1 MLPWR
6 GYHINPSP
14 FIFSLIN
21 HSNTSLSLSLGLLSS
36 LLSLAEPNQR
46 KAGHHLGLEPPP
58 AGPLCSTVR
67 HHLTRA
73 SLSLSSFGLYWIQAE
88 PKLLGRS
95 DLAKGRP
102 PPRVDPSTRI
112 VDSTRGL
119 DLIQEVKGLDLALKT
134 STCSIEGL
142 RWTNWRPRL
151 LSRFGEE
158 GSRKTRCQQPNLAPI
173 VGEVKAYIILVGL
186 NAS

>member
-6 GYHINPSP
+6 GYYINPSP

-21 HSNTSLSLSLGLLSS
+21 HSNISLSLSLALLSP
-36 LLSLAEPNQR
+36 LFGRTKQE
-46 KAGHHLGLEPPP
+46 EPPATPSAWSHHRP
-58 AGPLCSTVR
+58 APFAPPCATTSPEP
-67 HHLTRA
+67 
-73 SLSLSSFGLYWIQAE
+73 LSLSSFGLYWIQAE

-102 PPRVDPSTRI
+102 PPRVDLSTRI

>member
-6 GYHINPSP
+6 GYYINPSP

-21 HSNTSLSLSLGLLSS
+21 HFNTSISLSLALLSS
-36 LLSLAEPNQR
+36 LLSLAESTKWSRRPPSR
-46 KAGHHLGLEPPP
+46 LHPSPPP
-58 AGPLCSTVR
+58 PPCTTQARPSR
-67 HHLTRA
+67 P
-73 SLSLSSFGLYWIQAE
+73 SLSLPSFGHLGRTYPI
-88 PKLLGRS
+88 GRS

-102 PPRVDPSTRI
+102 PLVDLSTRI

-134 STCSIEGL
+134 STCSIVGL

-173 VGEVKAYIILVGL
+173 VGEVKACIILVGL

>member
-6 GYHINPSP
+6 GYYINPSP

-21 HSNTSLSLSLGLLSS
+21 HSNTSLSLSLALPLSFSLWPKPPSGAAGHQAASTPRPPATPCATTQPPLSLS
-36 LLSLAEPNQR
+36 LLSWPNHTTLADRIQPR
-46 KAGHHLGLEPPP
+46 PAPP
-58 AGPLCSTVR
+58 SV
-67 HHLTRA
+67 
-73 SLSLSSFGLYWIQAE
+73 
-88 PKLLGRS
+88 
-95 DLAKGRP
+95 DL
-102 PPRVDPSTRI
+102 STRI